1 MKYSIEYTDT
11 YGGEANYG
19 WVRRE
24 SFEVAGAISDNMV
37 IRKLKQMIGLRGVNC
52 KKESYGDMIK
62 LTPRGTSTVAF
73 ITYES

>member
-37 IRKLKQMIGLRGVNC
+37 IRKLKRMIGLAGVNC

-62 LTPRGTSTVAF
+62 LTPHGTSTVAF